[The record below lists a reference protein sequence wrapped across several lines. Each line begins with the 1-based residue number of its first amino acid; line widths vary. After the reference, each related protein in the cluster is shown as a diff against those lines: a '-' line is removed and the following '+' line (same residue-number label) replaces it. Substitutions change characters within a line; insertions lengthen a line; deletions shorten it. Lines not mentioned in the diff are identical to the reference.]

1 MQYALLIIENQDI
14 DTVLTLLN
22 QSYVFE
28 KELHHSLYHKDT
40 TLDKSQFLSFLFGNI
55 GADYE
60 PEDRKYIDSKLE
72 NPEFFYIEF
81 TSFVFFKEV
90 MLFLGKHAKIMIDN
104 DHGHIFEQEEFSAL
118 KEWHPED
125 YL

>member
-1 MQYALLIIENQDI
+1 MQYAILIIENQDI

-22 QSYVFE
+22 QNYAFE
-28 KELHHSLYHKDT
+28 KDAYNSLYHQDFKP
-40 TLDKSQFLSFLFGNI
+40 DKSQFLSFLVGNI

-60 PEDRKYIDSKLE
+60 PEERKYIDNKFE

-90 MLFLGKHAKIMIDN
+90 MLSLGKHAKIMIDN
-104 DHGHIFEQEEFSAL
+104 DHRHIFEQEAFSAL
-118 KEWHPED
+118 NEWQPGYYE
-125 YL
+125 